1 MRVQCGGHRAGTD
14 GELPGH
20 TEMNDQVK
28 SFKRGAGGGL
38 RRAILLEEQYEEFSA
53 ALNPNDAATW
63 GMLFDCRGIID
74 EIRLAEANAEYAMAR
89 KQQLQAADD
98 SFDFGKLRQGS
109 IRQNGENAHGAAG
122 TAFELDGRGD
132 NECAGRRQFIQ
143 VRDVFDVE

>member
-1 MRVQCGGHRAGTD
+1 MRVQCGGHRAGAD
-14 GELPGH
+14 GELAGH
-20 TEMNDQVK
+20 AEMNDQVK
-28 SFKRGAGGGL
+28 SLWRGADSGFW
-38 RRAILLEEQYEEFSA
+38 RAILLEEQYEEFSA
-53 ALNPNDAATW
+53 ALNLNDAATW
-63 GMLFDCRGIID
+63 GMLFNCNGLVDK
-74 EIRLAEANAEYAMAR
+74 IRLAEANAEYAATR
-89 KQQLQAADD
+89 QQQLQAADD